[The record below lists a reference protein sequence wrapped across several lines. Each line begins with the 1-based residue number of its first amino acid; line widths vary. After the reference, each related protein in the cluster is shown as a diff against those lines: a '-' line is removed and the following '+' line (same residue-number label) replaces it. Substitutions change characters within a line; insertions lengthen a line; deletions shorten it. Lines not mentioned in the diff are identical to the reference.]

1 MTIMPEYLH
10 GNQRLP
16 RTGFELMA
24 LRPLLR
30 KVLGFLL
37 FMTAFY
43 FAYRYGMSFS
53 QACAAPFWFPDS
65 VLLCALLLSRP
76 RQWWLFV
83 LAPLPIRLFVGFA
96 SNIPVWFLAG
106 AFAIDST
113 KVW

>member
-1 MTIMPEYLH
+1 MTVMCEYLH

-65 VLLCALLLSRP
+65 VLLCALLLRP
-76 RQWWLFV
+76 AETMVALCPR
-83 LAPLPIRLFVGFA
+83 AA
-96 SNIPVWFLAG
+96 S
-106 AFAIDST
+106 DST
-113 KVW
+113 VRRIRFEYPGLVPGRCIRD